1 MADRLLE
8 TVSYTGSSTLIGNK
22 LKGDGFYG
30 MSDGL
35 HTFEISLTGF
45 IGKIKIQATL
55 ALDPNEQDWF
65 DTDIGNGSQTMDTTG
80 LIQSASKTTIEYTG
94 AETSINAYNV
104 TGNLVWVRAY
114 IIDWTEGSIQ
124 SIKMNR

>member
-8 TVSYTGSSTLIGNK
+8 TVSYTGSSTLASDK
-22 LKGDGFYG
+22 FKGDGYYG

-55 ALDPNEQDWF
+55 ALEPSEQDWF
-65 DTDIGNGSQTMDTTG
+65 DADIGNGSQTIDTTG
-80 LIQSASKTTIEYTG
+80 LIQSAAKTTIEYTG
-94 AETSINAYNV
+94 AETSINSYNV

-114 IIDWTEGSIQ
+114 IFDWTEGSIQ

>member
-22 LKGDGFYG
+22 FKGDGFYG

-80 LIQSASKTTIEYTG
+80 LIQSASKTTIEYTS

>member
-22 LKGDGFYG
+22 FKGDGFYG

-104 TGNLVWVRAY
+104 TGNLVCVRAY

>member
-22 LKGDGFYG
+22 FKGDGFYG

>member
-1 MADRLLE
+1 MTDRLLE

-22 LKGDGFYG
+22 FKGDGFYG

>member
-22 LKGDGFYG
+22 FKGDGFYG

-55 ALDPNEQDWF
+55 ALEPSEQDWF
-65 DTDIGNGSQTMDTTG
+65 DADIGNGSQTIDTTG
-80 LIQSASKTTIEYTG
+80 LIQSAAKTTIEYTG
-94 AETSINAYNV
+94 AETSINSYNV

-114 IIDWTEGSIQ
+114 IFDWTEGSIQ

>member
-8 TVSYTGSSTLIGNK
+8 TVSYTGSATLSGNK
-22 LKGDGFYG
+22 VKGDGHYG

-55 ALDPNEQDWF
+55 ALEPNEQDWF
-65 DTDIGNGSQTMDTTG
+65 DTDIGNGSQTIDTTG
-80 LIQSASKTTIEYTG
+80 LIQSASKTTIEYTD

-114 IIDWTEGSIQ
+114 ITDWTEGSIQ

>member
-22 LKGDGFYG
+22 FKGDGFYG

-65 DTDIGNGSQTMDTTG
+65 DTDIGNGSQTVDTTG

>member
-8 TVSYTGSSTLIGNK
+8 TVSYTGSSTLISNK
-22 LKGDGFYG
+22 FKGDGFYG

-65 DTDIGNGSQTMDTTG
+65 DTDIGNGSQTIDTTG
-80 LIQSASKTTIEYTG
+80 LIQSAAKTTIEYTG
-94 AETSINAYNV
+94 AETSINSYNV

-114 IIDWTEGSIQ
+114 IFDWTEGSIQ

>member
-22 LKGDGFYG
+22 FKGDGFYG

-124 SIKMNR
+124 SITMNR

>member
-1 MADRLLE
+1 MVDRLLE
-8 TVSYTGSSTLIGNK
+8 TVSYTGSSTLISNK
-22 LKGDGFYG
+22 FKGDGFYG

-45 IGKIKIQATL
+45 IGKIKIQGSLETT
-55 ALDPNEQDWF
+55 PGENDWF
-65 DTDIGNGSQTMDTTG
+65 DTDIGNGSQTIDTTG
-80 LIQSASKTTIEYTG
+80 LIQSATKTTIEYTG

-114 IIDWTEGSIQ
+114 IFDWTEGSIQ

>member
-22 LKGDGFYG
+22 FKGDGFYG
-30 MSDGL
+30 MSDRL

>member
-8 TVSYTGSSTLIGNK
+8 TVSYTGSSTLTGNK
-22 LKGDGFYG
+22 FKGDGFYG

>member
-1 MADRLLE
+1 
-8 TVSYTGSSTLIGNK
+8 
-22 LKGDGFYG
+22 

-35 HTFEISLTGF
+35 HTFEISLTDF

-55 ALDPNEQDWF
+55 ALEPSEQDWF
-65 DTDIGNGSQTMDTTG
+65 DADIGNGSQTIDTTG
-80 LIQSASKTTIEYTG
+80 LIQSAAKTTIEYTG